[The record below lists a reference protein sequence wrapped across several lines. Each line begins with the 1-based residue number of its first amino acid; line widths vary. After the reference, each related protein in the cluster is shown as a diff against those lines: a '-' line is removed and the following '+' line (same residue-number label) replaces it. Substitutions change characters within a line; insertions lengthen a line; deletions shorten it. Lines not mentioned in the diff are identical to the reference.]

1 MWATGKLW
9 TGELIDHLPEI
20 VTDLRELN
28 DFIVSALPKIGD
40 AAVYVVH
47 ALEGLHDMSAQDLQ
61 HLTIGGDHFG
71 VNWGP
76 EVPKQTIN
84 SGPLHKDEGE
94 RKREE
99 DLIHQQ
105 FGVNVTPDWSDDEVK
120 RMADQA
126 AAQSAGVRKPFPG
139 SGQLSPGDEQQ
150 QIMAKITNRTATPED
165 RQRFFQ
171 LAPQT
176 AAQSSPAASAGSG
189 VTINGM
195 TVNVTPQLS
204 DAELGRQMR
213 KKIAQAQAQ
222 ANAQA
227 SMGGG

>member
-105 FGVNVTPDWSDDEVK
+105 FGVNVTPALERRRSKEDGRRGRRPKSQASANRFRE
-120 RMADQA
+120 ADNSVRVMSSSRSWPRSPIA
-126 AAQSAGVRKPFPG
+126 RPRRKIASVSFNWHRKPLRSRRPPRRLAQE
-139 SGQLSPGDEQQ
+139 SRL
-150 QIMAKITNRTATPED
+150 TA
-165 RQRFFQ
+165 
-171 LAPQT
+171 
-176 AAQSSPAASAGSG
+176 
-189 VTINGM
+189 
-195 TVNVTPQLS
+195 
-204 DAELGRQMR
+204 
-213 KKIAQAQAQ
+213 
-222 ANAQA
+222 
-227 SMGGG
+227 